1 VIEKIVSSFD
11 VVINFELGSS
21 DFFHP
26 GVASTIY
33 EGSKEIG
40 QLGAL
45 SPNIIEKIG
54 LKEDV
59 FLFSLDIDAFKAK
72 SLKKFTKFSKF
83 PSIQRDLSFV
93 VDKDIT
99 SHELSSLIK
108 SKGGKYLTNL
118 DLFDVYEGKGIEDNK
133 KSLATSLIWQS
144 SKTTLID
151 SDIDKVVEKIV
162 NSVKKELDGD
172 LRN

>member
-1 VIEKIVSSFD
+1 M
-11 VVINFELGSS
+11 
-21 DFFHP
+21 
-26 GVASTIY
+26 
-33 EGSKEIG
+33 
-40 QLGAL
+40 
-45 SPNIIEKIG
+45 IEKIG

-59 FLFSLDIDAFKAK
+59 FLFSLDIEALKTK
-72 SLKKFTKFSKF
+72 SLRKFTRFSKF

-99 SHELSSLIK
+99 SHELSVLIK
-108 SKGGKYLTNL
+108 SKAGKDLNSL
-118 DLFDVYEGKGIEDNK
+118 DLFDVYEGKGIENNK
-133 KSLATSLIWQS
+133 KSLAISLTWQS
-144 SKTTLID
+144 SKGTLLD